1 MNSAQLIPP
10 KMLAQLADRA
20 RRGDY
25 DEKLGS
31 DIYSWFNG
39 RTKTTIIGLD
49 HPIGTVSRVS
59 VQEAEL
65 AKKRKQ
71 ISP

>member
-10 KMLAQLADRA
+10 KMLAQLAERA

-31 DIYSWFNG
+31 DIYSWFSG

-49 HPIGTVSRVS
+49 RPVGTVSRVS
-59 VQEAEL
+59 VREAE
-65 AKKRKQ
+65 AAQKRKA
-71 ISP
+71 ISQ

>member
-1 MNSAQLIPP
+1 MNSAQLVPP
-10 KMLAQLADRA
+10 KMLAQLVERA
-20 RRGDY
+20 KRGDY

-49 HPIGTVSRVS
+49 HPIGTVSRIS
-59 VQEAEL
+59 VHEAEV
-65 AKKRKQ
+65 AQKRKAN
-71 ISP
+71 SP